1 MLPKLGAADALKR
14 CLSDGDDHLRSELFY
29 VLKGIIPPQ
38 RAMRIYREEFRNHR
52 DRGIKTPLGRPYNEG
67 KCMDLDRKIKV
78 GVSRVLSETLCRWK
92 KYGWIEKTMVNGAVA
107 FRLKKKSNG
116 KNSTPAP

>member
-14 CLSDGDDHLRSELFY
+14 CLSDGDDHLRSELVI
-29 VLKGIIPPQ
+29 VLRGVIPPQ

-52 DRGIKTPLGRPYNEG
+52 DRGIKTLGRPYNEG
-67 KCMDLDRKIKV
+67 KCMDLERKIKV
-78 GVSRVLSETLCRWK
+78 GVSRVLSERLYEWSRK
-92 KYGWIEKTMVNGAVA
+92 GLIEKTIVNGAVA

-116 KNSTPAP
+116 KNLIPAP